1 MPKKCG
7 HLIDKKLAA
16 PEEMAGRVAA
26 AARARQ
32 SMVIVAKT
40 DAAGDEGIER
50 AIDRARLYVAAGADV
65 IFPEASTSR
74 DMFL

>member
-1 MPKKCG
+1 LQPQPARG
-7 HLIDKKLAA
+7 NRWSSS
-16 PEEMAGRVAA
+16 PELTLR
-26 AARARQ
+26 
-32 SMVIVAKT
+32 
-40 DAAGDEGIER
+40 ER